1 MKTKINKLRMAE
13 EIQDKLGAVTE
24 RAKLWSARHT
34 ENSTP
39 GTEQEESACLWADQ
53 GRRNALNMLRLYF
66 GAGAAVV
73 CRDMPRYA
81 RLQKVLV
88 ELHLRDERLNKQFE
102 QASMQKG
109 DEA

>member
-1 MKTKINKLRMAE
+1 MAE